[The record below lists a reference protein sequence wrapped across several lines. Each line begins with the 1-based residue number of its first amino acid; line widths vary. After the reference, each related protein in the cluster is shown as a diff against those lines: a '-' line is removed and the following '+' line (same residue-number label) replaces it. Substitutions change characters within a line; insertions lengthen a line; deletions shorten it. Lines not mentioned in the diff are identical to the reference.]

1 MTMEHETGLQRVG
14 STGMAVFEPR
24 SFGELERLAQMCAS
38 SKLFAITTPEAAM
51 VVMLTGASL
60 GLPPVAAMRG
70 IHVVQGRAVLSSD
83 LIVAVVMRSGQCDRW
98 TVVENSPVRCI
109 IETHRKGSAAPVRHQ
124 WAIEDAK
131 RAGLVTK
138 GIWQQFPA
146 AMLRARCSAELGR
159 IAYADVLFG
168 VYVEGEIEGDA
179 ERVDVQRDDGPA
191 ESATVSGLDAFRAAL
206 TETADLAGFACV
218 YRDHADVLGGTAAKD
233 VNAAVVARA
242 KACGYYLTADEAHAL
257 CGGTL
262 GEDLAT
268 AYEELAAIGRETDD
282 VSGDGV
288 IAAVVRV
295 VRRYASRPK
304 AVKVRIYNVAGH
316 TAQGLNVADV
326 KQRMDAALKPPPPPP
341 TGTDG
346 PARDSSDPAATIG
359 ATVAAANARHG
370 AAQAS
375 AEPRVVLD
383 PAEAE
388 ARLLRADAVGDAAW
402 CQRLVDYAAVFAMA
416 GAFHKRAAAFRE
428 AGVLA
433 TRRAQ
438 TLDAIEAREQRGPE
452 AARQALDG
460 YATRRVMPRG
470 YGEVIRMPQRP
481 TATRT
486 GTDG

>member
-14 STGMAVFEPR
+14 SAGMAVFEPR

-206 TETADLAGFACV
+206 AETADLAGFACV
-218 YRDHADVLGGTAAKD
+218 YRDHTDVLGGTKASAI
-233 VNAAVVARA
+233 NALIVGRA
-242 KACGYYLTADEAHAL
+242 TACGYHLIADEAHAL
-257 CGGTL
+257 CAGNL
-262 GEDLAT
+262 DADLAA
-268 AYEELAAIGRETDD
+268 AYDALAAVTLSPDD
-282 VSGDGV
+282 EDGDGV
-288 IAAVVRV
+288 IADVVRV
-295 VRRYASRPK
+295 MRRASGLRTDLKKRVSKVSVATAEALGVEHAK
-304 AVKVRIYNVAGH
+304 ARI
-316 TAQGLNVADV
+316 T
-326 KQRMDAALKPPPPPP
+326 AALNPPPPP

-346 PARDSSDPAATIG
+346 PARGSSDPAATIG
-359 ATVAAANARHG
+359 ATVAANAQH
-370 AAQAS
+370 ATAQAS
-375 AEPRVVLD
+375 ASDGPRVELEPDERELRLVTDATAWAQHLAD
-383 PAEAE
+383 ADGYFAVAVGFKKRRPAFRLAGVYE
-388 ARLLRADAVGDAAW
+388 ARRDAAVAEIARRYTGDEGQASGFLDRI
-402 CQRLVDYAAVFAMA
+402 CD
-416 GAFHKRAAAFRE
+416 GPRAP
-428 AGVLA
+428 VK
-433 TRRAQ
+433 
-438 TLDAIEAREQRGPE
+438 
-452 AARQALDG
+452 
-460 YATRRVMPRG
+460 
-470 YGEVIRMPQRP
+470 
-481 TATRT
+481 RT

>member
-1 MTMEHETGLQRVG
+1 MVY
-14 STGMAVFEPR
+14 AVCE
-24 SFGELERLAQMCAS
+24 
-38 SKLFAITTPEAAM
+38 
-51 VVMLTGASL
+51 ASL
-60 GLPPVAAMRG
+60 PN
-70 IHVVQGRAVLSSD
+70 GRAEQSTATLP
-83 LIVAVVMRSGQCDRW
+83 VVD
-98 TVVENSPVRCI
+98 PVNMLMKC
-109 IETHRKGSAAPVRHQ
+109 ETK
-124 WAIEDAK
+124 AK
-131 RAGLVTK
+131 RRATLSILGLAILDEMETETIP
-138 GIWQQFPA
+138 G
-146 AMLRARCSAELGR
+146 
-159 IAYADVLFG
+159 
-168 VYVEGEIEGDA
+168 A
-179 ERVDVQRDDGPA
+179 ERIGAARVEHQQLNPSTDGPA
-191 ESATVSGLDAFRAAL
+191 EPAAPSALDSFRTAL
-206 TETADLAGFACV
+206 DDASDLAAFGEAWAA
-218 YRDHADVLGGTAAKD
+218 HALSLGGTKASAI
-233 VNAAVVARA
+233 NALIVGRA
-242 KACGYYLTADEAHAL
+242 TACGYYLTADEAHAL

-282 VSGDGV
+282 ESGDGV

-326 KQRMDAALKPPPPPP
+326 KQRMDAALKPPPPP

-346 PARDSSDPAATIG
+346 PARDGSDPAAAIG
-359 ATVAAANARHG
+359 ATVAANAQHG

-470 YGEVIRMPQRP
+470 YGEVIRLPQRS

>member
-206 TETADLAGFACV
+206 AETADLAGFACV
-218 YRDHADVLGGTAAKD
+218 YRDHTDVLGGTKASAI
-233 VNAAVVARA
+233 NALIVGRA
-242 KACGYYLTADEAHAL
+242 TACGYHLIADEAHAL
-257 CGGTL
+257 CAGNL
-262 GEDLAT
+262 DADLAA
-268 AYEELAAIGRETDD
+268 AYDALAAVTLSPDD
-282 VSGDGV
+282 EDGDGV
-288 IAAVVRV
+288 IADVVRV
-295 VRRYASRPK
+295 MRRASGLRTDLKKRVSKVGVATAEALGVERAK
-304 AVKVRIYNVAGH
+304 ARI
-316 TAQGLNVADV
+316 T
-326 KQRMDAALKPPPPPP
+326 AALNPPPPP
-341 TGTDG
+341 TGTEG
-346 PARDSSDPAATIG
+346 PARDSSDPAAPIA
-359 ATVAAANARHG
+359 ATVAANAQHV

-383 PAEAE
+383 RWTKAE

-416 GAFHKRAAAFRE
+416 GAFHKRREAFAV